1 VTEKGVCVSMVGI
14 IRNVV
19 FVTGIC
25 YILYFSWGL
34 PTWTERIVLGGSG
47 ILVFTV
53 IAVVFTERIR
63 RFTQGFYVKLSGGA
77 DDGDLTYNESGR
89 ILRLYFK
96 RRIRIIYVPS
106 DPKWLEVMPTW
117 ARENK
122 SSIMPKIRGQ
132 IGKHWNFEETEKQ
145 EYILQQG

>member
-1 VTEKGVCVSMVGI
+1 MFVI
-14 IRNVV
+14 IKNVV

-25 YILYFSWGL
+25 YILYFSWGS
-34 PTWTERIVLGGSG
+34 PTWTERFVVAGSG
-47 ILVFTV
+47 IIVFQI
-53 IAVVFTERIR
+53 IAVVLTERIR
-63 RFTQGFYVKLSGGA
+63 RFTQGYYVKLSGGA
-77 DDGDLTYNESGR
+77 EDGDLMYNESGR

-106 DPKWLEVMPTW
+106 DSKWVEVMPTW

-122 SSIMPKIRGQ
+122 TSIMPKVREQ

-145 EYILQQG
+145 EYILRQS